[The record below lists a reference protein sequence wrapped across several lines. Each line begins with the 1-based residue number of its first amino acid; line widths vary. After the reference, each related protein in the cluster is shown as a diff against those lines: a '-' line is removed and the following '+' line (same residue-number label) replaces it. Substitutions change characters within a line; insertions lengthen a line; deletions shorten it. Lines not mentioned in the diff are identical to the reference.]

1 MEIIVTSP
9 IEFYFDFS
17 SPYGYLAS
25 TQIEA
30 LAARHNRAV
39 DWLPFLVGVAMK
51 TTGRQPIAHTP
62 MINDYAYRDVPR
74 LARLLDVPVKIPS
87 PFPLATV
94 TACRA
99 YYWLHDTLPDKAVP
113 FAKAVYYAYFVDQVD
128 ISKVESLTKL
138 AQDIGINTEK
148 LFAEIKS
155 DTVKERFREYN
166 DAAIAKGVFGSPF
179 IIVDG
184 EPFWGVDRLGQVER
198 WLETGGW

>member
-1 MEIIVTSP
+1 LEIIVTRP

-25 TQIEA
+25 TQIED
-30 LAARHNRAV
+30 LAKRYDRDV

-51 TTGRQPIAHTP
+51 TTGHQPIAHTP

-74 LARLLDVPVKIPS
+74 FARLLNVPVEIPH

-99 YYWLHDTLPDKAVP
+99 YYWLRDKAPEFAVP
-113 FAKAVYYAYFVDQVD
+113 FAKAVYHAYFVDQID
-128 ISKVESLTKL
+128 ISKVESLAKL
-138 AQDIGINTEK
+138 AQEVGADAQA
-148 LFAEIKS
+148 LFADIKS
-155 DTVKERFREYN
+155 DAVKERFREYN

-184 EPFWGVDRLGQVER
+184 EPFWGVDRLDQVER